1 MSLLAGYLVPHPP
14 IIIPEIGMGE
24 ERKIAATSQSYV
36 EISKEIAKLAP
47 DTIVIISPHG
57 PVFSDA
63 ITIRTASPL
72 VGDLGSFG
80 APQIELKLSNDLEL
94 VDEILRKAYDRDVP
108 SVKYDK
114 HLAER
119 FDLDEVVDHG
129 VIVPLHFINQSYPDY
144 KLVAITYGLL
154 SEETLYQFGI
164 SIREAAEKLGRQV
177 VVIASGDLSHHLLQ
191 TDHYTFSEDG
201 PLFDKVFVD
210 CLATKNYVKLMTLP
224 SPLVSK
230 AGECGRKSVEVLLGS
245 LDGLEHK
252 SQIKSYEGPFG
263 VGYCVAS
270 FAPTGEMTDSLV
282 SSLKNQLHELH
293 QERIKKEDDY
303 IKLARLAVEHY
314 TKTRQRLPIP
324 EFAQIPELLGKS
336 RGVFVSIKDH
346 GGLRGCMGITAGIEI
361 NLASDIISNAIK
373 ACSEDPRFPAVE
385 EDELEHLIISVD
397 ILSPAEAVTDATAEL
412 NPKKYGVI
420 VTHEYK
426 RGLLL
431 PNLEGVD
438 TVEEQ
443 LRIALNKAGIKAN
456 EKYEIERFTVD
467 RHEV

>member
-14 IIIPEIGMGE
+14 ILIPEIGMGE

-47 DTIVIISPHG
+47 ETIVIISPHG

-72 VGDLGSFG
+72 AGDLSAFG
-80 APQIELKLSNDLEL
+80 APQISIEKANDLEL
-94 VDEILRKAYDRDVP
+94 VGEILKKSYDHNVP

-114 HLAER
+114 QLAER
-119 FDLDEVVDHG
+119 FDLNEVVDHG
-129 VIVPLHFINQSYPDY
+129 VIVPLHFIHQNYQDY
-144 KLVAITYGLL
+144 KLVDINYGLL
-154 SEETLYQFGI
+154 SEEALYQFGI
-164 SIREAAEKLGRQV
+164 SIREAAEHLARKI
-177 VVIASGDLSHHLLQ
+177 VIVASGDLSHHLLE
-191 TDHYTFSEDG
+191 TDHYTFTEDG

-210 CLATKNYVKLMTLP
+210 CLATQNYVKLMTLP
-224 SPLVSK
+224 SGLVSK
-230 AGECGRKSVEVLLGS
+230 AGECGKKSVEVLLGS

-252 SQIKSYEGPFG
+252 TQIKSYEGPFG
-263 VGYCVAS
+263 VGYCVATFLPS
-270 FAPTGEMTDSLV
+270 GNETKSLV
-282 SSLKNQLHELH
+282 PDLQNELH
-293 QERIKKEDDY
+293 KIHEERVQKEDIY

-324 EFAQIPELLGKS
+324 EFAHTNELLGKS

-373 ACSEDPRFPAVE
+373 ACSEDPRFPTIE

-397 ILSPAEAVTDATAEL
+397 ILSPAEAVSDVSEL
-412 NPKKYGVI
+412 NPKKYGII

-456 EKYEIERFTVD
+456 ESYEIERFTVD